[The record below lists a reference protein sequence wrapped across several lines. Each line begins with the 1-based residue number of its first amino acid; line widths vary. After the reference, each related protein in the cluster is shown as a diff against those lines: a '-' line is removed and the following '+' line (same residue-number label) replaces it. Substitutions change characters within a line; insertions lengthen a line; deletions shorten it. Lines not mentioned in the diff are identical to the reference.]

1 MLSVVRKVNREL
13 SQLMAREKTIY
24 VAQDMTEPE
33 WSQRLDGTVVIFSA
47 RCPGKTTDNEDAAA
61 VIQSNSGGG
70 VLVVA
75 DGMGGGVGGEQASR
89 IAVETVKQEV
99 SVKSNGEK
107 NSLRA
112 AILNGI
118 ENANQR
124 ILDLGIGAATTL
136 AAVEIQDHT
145 IRPYHVGDSSILVMG
160 QRGKVKLQTVAHSP
174 VGLALEA
181 GVLDDEAAMSHED
194 RHLVTNILGTTEMRI
209 EIGPTIRLSQYDTV
223 LLATDGLFDN
233 LTIEEIINTVRRGP
247 LSDGFQKLC
256 KEALCRMQ
264 EQNADAPNKPD
275 DITIV
280 GFRLA

>member
-1 MLSVVRKVNREL
+1 
-13 SQLMAREKTIY
+13 MAREKTIY